1 VTQENKQEPQR
12 NPSSRDI
19 QSTIDETRD
28 ALTGDIKALGDKVSP
43 AHIKQEAKQAV
54 KTVRDTIIDKAGE
67 RAGEVADSAREL
79 KDAAVDKAREL
90 KDTTVEKAAEVK
102 DAALETA
109 QQAAETV
116 SETFDEVASYTRRAG
131 SSALR
136 YASQNAVPLGL
147 IGLGAGWLI
156 ANQRRRLAAR
166 DERAWEDDEWDDY
179 EQSEYPRELAYATGD
194 DYAYRA
200 GSSRAVIA
208 GDPGSGPNP
217 GYPARG
223 RAPLSAANRPRP
235 KTDGHGSAQAR
246 ARHVGE
252 RLRERGHEVYE
263 RAGHAV
269 SEVEHKLV
277 DGAQRSRGVVQDQ
290 YQRAQRAAREFA
302 DANPLML
309 ALGTLVAGIGIGLV
323 LPAST
328 REDELLAP
336 TRNRIRRTIGH
347 AKDAAEDVGR
357 VAKQTASDSWSR
369 ASGSAH

>member
-1 VTQENKQEPQR
+1 VTEENKQEPQR
-12 NPSSRDI
+12 NLSSRDI

-28 ALTGDIKALGDKVSP
+28 ALSGDIKALGDKVSP

-67 RAGEVADSAREL
+67 RAAEVADSAREL

-102 DAALETA
+102 DAAVETA

-116 SETFDEVASYTRRAG
+116 SETFDDVASYTRRAG
-131 SSALR
+131 STALSF
-136 YASQNAVPLGL
+136 ASQNAVPLGL
-147 IGLGAGWLI
+147 IGLGAGWLL
-156 ANQRRRLAAR
+156 ANQRRQRSAW
-166 DERAWEDDEWDDY
+166 DESAWDGDEWDDY

-200 GSSRAVIA
+200 GSSRAVSA
-208 GDPGSGPNP
+208 SEPGSGLNP

-223 RAPLSAANRPRP
+223 RAPRPAAKGPRS
-235 KTDGHGSAQAR
+235 KGDGSARAGAR
-246 ARHVGE
+246 RVGE
-252 RLRERGHEVYE
+252 RVRERGHEAYE

-269 SEVEHKLV
+269 AEVEHKLV
-277 DGAQRSRGVVQDQ
+277 EGAQRSRGRVQDQ
-290 YQRAQRAAREFA
+290 YQRAQRATREFA
-302 DANPLML
+302 QANPLML

-323 LPAST
+323 LPTST
-328 REDELLAP
+328 REDELLAS
-336 TRNRIRRTIGH
+336 TRNRIRSAVSQ

-357 VAKQTASDSWSR
+357 VAKQTATDTWSR
-369 ASGSAH
+369 ASGSTH